1 MLRFLCLCLLVA
13 VGQPGQAQ
21 PRLPA
26 PHHQQA
32 AEVVWDVMRLDGLMP
47 VLRDE
52 AVAEG
57 RDMAAALFPDGGT
70 GRWLDRVSAI
80 HDPAR
85 VKALFLQGMAG
96 VMPGV
101 NQRDVEAGLA
111 FYSTVFGQRILAL
124 ETSARIAMLDPDTEA
139 AARDAF
145 AQAMR
150 RRDPRAA
157 RVVRLIRSAD
167 LIDPNVAGSLN
178 GAIAFSRGF
187 QAGGGFP
194 MPLPDGQIIQ
204 EAWEREART
213 RADIEA
219 WIGAYLFLAYA
230 VLGNAEF
237 DRYTAYA
244 ASDGGQALSRLMFA
258 GFDAMVSTTSYD
270 MGLAA
275 AAEMRGRQL

>member
-1 MLRFLCLCLLVA
+1 MLRFLCLCLLMA
-13 VGQPGQAQ
+13 AWQPAHAQ

-26 PHHQQA
+26 PQHQQA
-32 AEVVWDVMRLDGLMP
+32 AEVLWDVMRLDSLMP

-57 RDMAAALFPDGGT
+57 RDMAAAMFPGGGT
-70 GRWLDRVSAI
+70 GRWLDRVRAI

-85 VKALFLQGMAG
+85 VKTLFLQGVAG
-96 VMPGV
+96 VMPRA
-101 NQRDVEAGLA
+101 NQRDVQAGLA

-124 ETSARIAMLDPDTEA
+124 ETAARIAMLDPATEA

-145 AQAMR
+145 AHAIR
-150 RRDPRAA
+150 RRDPRAV

-167 LIDPNVAGSLN
+167 LIDPNVAGGLN

-194 MPLPDGQIIQ
+194 VPLSDNEIIQ
-204 EAWEREART
+204 GAWEQEPRM
-213 RADIEA
+213 RANTEA

-237 DRYTAYA
+237 DRYAAYA

-258 GFDAMVSTTSYD
+258 GFDAMVSVTSHD

-275 AAEMRGRQL
+275 AAEIRGRQL